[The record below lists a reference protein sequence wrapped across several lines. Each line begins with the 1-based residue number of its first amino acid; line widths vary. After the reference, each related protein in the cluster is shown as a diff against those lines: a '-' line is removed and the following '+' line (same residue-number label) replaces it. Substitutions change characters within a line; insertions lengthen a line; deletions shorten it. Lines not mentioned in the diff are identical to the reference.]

1 MEWSSERYAGSIG
14 TGMRYFTRNVEL
26 FMVLLLFTSLI
37 SAQCWTV
44 AIRLI
49 LSQSTGHR
57 VSLDH
62 YNSISIA
69 ALTCVAY
76 WS

>member
-14 TGMRYFTRNVEL
+14 KGMRYFTRNVEL
-26 FMVLLLFTSLI
+26 FMVLLLFTILI

-44 AIRLI
+44 GACKLHLLDSLARLA
-49 LSQSTGHR
+49 GACGR

-62 YNSISIA
+62 YNSI
-69 ALTCVAY
+69 
-76 WS
+76 